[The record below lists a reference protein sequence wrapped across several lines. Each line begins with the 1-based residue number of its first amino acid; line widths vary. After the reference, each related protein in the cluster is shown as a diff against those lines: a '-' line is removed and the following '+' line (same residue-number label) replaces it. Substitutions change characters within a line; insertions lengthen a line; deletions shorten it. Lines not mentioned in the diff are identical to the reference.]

1 MYFEKKKQNL
11 NDQKVKKIEVDI
23 TKQKENEMKKL
34 KEKMKKKQKEAM
46 MHEQKKKIA
55 EYKIKMKQ
63 TEELL
68 ANANYIDFEDLQDE
82 EEGDDKLEG
91 YVEGLSQNNGKRP
104 PAVQ

>member
-1 MYFEKKKQNL
+1 
-11 NDQKVKKIEVDI
+11 
-23 TKQKENEMKKL
+23 
-34 KEKMKKKQKEAM
+34 
-46 MHEQKKKIA
+46 
-55 EYKIKMKQ
+55 MKQ

-68 ANANYIDFEDLQDE
+68 ANANYIDLEDLQDE